1 MSARSVREVKALIGL
16 IGTLILLAWTFY
28 IALSIPAYYFI
39 KKYLGIS
46 H

>member
-28 IALSIPAYYFI
+28 IVVSIPAYYFI